1 MSEKLSERIRY
12 EAEYDYATD
21 AEIDGQFRGWADE
34 VAVLEAKLEA
44 MEQYIELLGAE
55 INELIPLAFTHGWVS
70 TRAEEGRR
78 LRAII
83 AAARKEQEE

>member
-1 MSEKLSERIRY
+1 MSKTLTQQFPGGIEGQKSDGSFVLLN
-12 EAEYDYATD
+12 D
-21 AEIDGQFRGWADE
+21 EIA
-34 VAVLEAKLEA
+34 ALEARLKA
-44 MEQYIELLGAE
+44 REQYIELLGAE